1 MANILGM
8 AYLGLIGAAL
18 TYFLWFRGLAR
29 IEPSA
34 AASLGFLSPVVATLL
49 GWLAL
54 GQSLTPAQIAGFVAV
69 LFSIWLSQRS
79 QLPR

>member
-1 MANILGM
+1 LLPFAYFLEPALPAPTAANILGM
-8 AYLGLIGAAL
+8 AYLGIIGAAL

-49 GWLAL
+49 GWV
-54 GQSLTPAQIAGFVAV
+54 GRG
-69 LFSIWLSQRS
+69 
-79 QLPR
+79 